1 MICNHGMQLDIFKYK
16 STKSTFS
23 QYVHSEGKRTQGEDW
38 LIVLIF
44 DYSIPNSKFLIN
56 SLEHSQTE
64 RYRTRVEIVN
74 IVVKQKICLFFDLCR
89 SNLLEEITIVKFS
102 VFIVLHLVKHVQFKF
117 GHIFTFKVRSA
128 KVDHI

>member
-1 MICNHGMQLDIFKYK
+1 MICNYGMQLDVFK
-16 STKSTFS
+16 SESTFS

-64 RYRTRVEIVN
+64 
-74 IVVKQKICLFFDLCR
+74 Q
-89 SNLLEEITIVKFS
+89 
-102 VFIVLHLVKHVQFKF
+102 
-117 GHIFTFKVRSA
+117 
-128 KVDHI
+128 